1 MKWAKSLIRISN
13 HEVETLQK
21 RVADIV
27 ARRWATEMQIA
38 ALDAELLA
46 EARQAENNAEAGFY
60 MIGFRE
66 GAKHRREALE
76 AKLREVAAEE
86 TGARDALAEAFE
98 ALKKYENVLETAKV
112 AARKEEGRRETAELD
127 ELGLRKRG

>member
-27 ARRWATEMQIA
+27 ARRWAVEMQLA
-38 ALDAELLA
+38 ALEAELEA
-46 EARQAENNAEAGFY
+46 ESQEAATNAEAGFY

-66 GAKHRREALE
+66 GAKHRRETLH
-76 AKLREVAAEE
+76 AKLRELDVEE
-86 TGARDALAEAFE
+86 SGARDALTEAFE
-98 ALKKYENVLETAKV
+98 SLKKYENVLETARV
-112 AARKEEGRRETAELD
+112 AARKESDRREVAELD